1 MFRVMHISIKKEIFY
16 EMLSHCLREGPLE
29 ACGFLS
35 GAGEII
41 EKMHKMKP
49 LNDAAASFNPS
60 ETFRVSGEIQALG
73 HKWLGVFRA
82 HAADGRPTQTDI
94 DFSTDPDVV
103 QFIVAL
109 SDEGLP
115 VIKAYRIE
123 GGKADE
129 IHIEIE

>member
-1 MFRVMHISIKKEIFY
+1 MEQISIKKEIFY

-60 ETFRVSGEIQALG
+60 ETCTLTVYSPSAAGDSQRTDAPSDPAGNVPKSAD
-73 HKWLGVFRA
+73 HKYVRSSFFA
-82 HAADGRPTQTDI
+82 
-94 DFSTDPDVV
+94 S
-103 QFIVAL
+103 VA
-109 SDEGLP
+109 
-115 VIKAYRIE
+115 
-123 GGKADE
+123 
-129 IHIEIE
+129 